1 MRRHTYNK
9 ELHNYIKKTECE
21 IVGDN
26 VVGSLD
32 RRVRK
37 LERSGLSAVL
47 PFLKKCRNPRPG
59 TPRLFA
65 FAKTHKTGMELRPV
79 VEKCRGPT
87 FILEKRLHGY
97 LSSHLDDDN
106 LVAQDPLIVVKEIQ
120 DISLMEDEVAT
131 VLDYESMYPSVMI
144 ESCVDA
150 LLDFLYIKNSQLLLY
165 TQELEELANLVCCE
179 SCFIFCG
186 QIYRQKR
193 GVPMGSPLSGI
204 LCELVVR
211 RLERRVLHG
220 FKDDI
225 VYFSRYVDDILILWK
240 NNRRVHEF
248 MSRIND
254 NNDGLRLRLE
264 QKSSMNV
271 HFLDINIR
279 FMKGHLS
286 TSVYIKPTH
295 TPLYIPSQSMDPY
308 QYKMAAFRAL
318 IRRAYLYCD
327 QIADREKE
335 IDRVL
340 QVARTLGYRKSVI
353 VGMLKKYERGIVKR
367 TLRNV
372 PTRLTKFTYNSS
384 MNSVMKEIARRKESR
399 MVLRRAPNLYKIL
412 RNDKDNIRAEERA
425 GVYKIPYENLQL
437 DVKKDY
443 IGVTTRNLGV
453 RLKEH
458 RYAIRKASNSTVL
471 SQMAQTQGSEVK
483 WDEATIIKP
492 LSSPTLAMTAEKI
505 EIYRSKIREGCL
517 NARDSESLPSAWKYL
532 VKKFTRNF
540 DQN

>member
-1 MRRHTYNK
+1 MRRHTYNN

-21 IVGDN
+21 IVGDKI
-26 VVGSLD
+26 VGPLD

-37 LERSGLSAVL
+37 VERSGLSAVL

-65 FAKTHKTGMELRPV
+65 FAKTHKTGMQLRPV

-87 FILEKRLHGY
+87 FILVKRLHEY
-97 LSSHLDDDN
+97 LSSHLDNDS

-120 DISLMEDEVAT
+120 GISLMEDEVAT
-131 VLDYESMYPSVMI
+131 VLHYESMYPSVMI

-165 TQELEELANLVCCE
+165 TQELEELANLVCYE
-179 SCFIFCG
+179 SCFTFCG
-186 QIYRQKR
+186 QIYRQKEEFR
-193 GVPMGSPLSGI
+193 WEVSSQECF
-204 LCELVVR
+204 CELAVR
-211 RLERRVLHG
+211 RIERRVLHS
-220 FKDDI
+220 FKEDI
-225 VYFSRYVDDILILWK
+225 VYFSRYVNDILILWS
-240 NNRRVHEF
+240 NNCRVHEI

-254 NNDGLRLRLE
+254 NDDGLKLRLE
-264 QKSSMNV
+264 QKSFLNV

-286 TSVYIKPTH
+286 TIVYIKPTH
-295 TPLYIPSQSMDPY
+295 TPLYITSQSMDPY
-308 QYKMAAFRAL
+308 RYKMAAFRAL

-327 QIADREKE
+327 RVADRKKE

-340 QVARTLGYRKSVI
+340 QVARTLGYRISII
-353 VGMLKKYERGIVKR
+353 VKMLKKYERGIVKR

-372 PTRLTKFTYNSS
+372 PTKLTKFTYNSS
-384 MNSVMKEIARRKESR
+384 MNSVMKEIASRKESR

-412 RNDKDNIRAEERA
+412 RNDKDSIKAEEKA

-458 RYAIRKASNSTVL
+458 RYAIRKAFNSTIL
-471 SQMAQTQGSEVK
+471 SQMTQAQGSEVK

-492 LSSPTLAMTAEKI
+492 LSSPTLAMTTEKI
-505 EIYRSKIREGCL
+505 EIYRSKIGEGCL
-517 NARDSESLPSAWKYL
+517 NARDAESLPSAWKYL
-532 VKKFTRNF
+532 VKKCTRNV